1 MSCHAGTKFWEMV
14 ESYGIFF
21 LSSNSWTI
29 WWWNIYNY
37 GEKISSY
44 CTKYINVDIY
54 PLYKCNFG
62 SKYPHF
68 WKLGWKL
75 WLTRTQIRGKYIS
88 CGEPAISHDFHH
100 VSLVQW
106 TTCLLPTT
114 RDTGSNP
121 LGDLCETGIL
131 LLALSHYIGDPNVI
145 RSLASSPSRCF
156 TRQRADNV

>member
-1 MSCHAGTKFWEMV
+1 MV

-29 WWWNIYNY
+29 WWWNIYNS
-37 GEKISSY
+37 GEKMSSY

-54 PLYKCNFG
+54 PLYKCNFR
-62 SKYPHF
+62 SKYPLF
-68 WKLGWKL
+68 WKSGWKL
-75 WLTRTQIRGKYIS
+75 WLTRTQNRGKYIS

-100 VSLVQW
+100 VSLFQW

-121 LGDLCETGIL
+121 LGGLMWNRDSPVCVVSL
-131 LLALSHYIGDPNVI
+131 HWWPQRV

-156 TRQRADNV
+156 TRQRTDNV